1 MNKILLLIKYCFIKK
16 NIIIIKPPD
25 HHDAEESVIE
35 LLLKF
40 TVESYE

>member
-1 MNKILLLIKYCFIKK
+1 MMLK
-16 NIIIIKPPD
+16 NIIIIKPPLN
-25 HHDAEESVIE
+25 DAEESVIE